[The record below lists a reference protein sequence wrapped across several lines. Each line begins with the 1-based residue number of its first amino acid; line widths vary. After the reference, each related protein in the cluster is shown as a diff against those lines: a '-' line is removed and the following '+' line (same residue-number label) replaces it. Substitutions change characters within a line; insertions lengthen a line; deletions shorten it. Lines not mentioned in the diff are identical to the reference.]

1 MRKPLLDAERY
12 SWLYR
17 ETVYQALRDLQL
29 TGEATAEEREMAR
42 RFVLDESDGAGSF
55 KWCCAAA
62 GLDAEKVRD
71 EVKARTE

>member
-1 MRKPLLDAERY
+1 MRKPLLDAERRA
-12 SWLYR
+12 WLYR
-17 ETVYQALRDLQL
+17 EVVYQALRDLRL

-42 RFVLDESDGAGSF
+42 RFVFDESDGAGSF

-62 GLDAEKVRD
+62 GLDVERVRE